1 MKRGRRFQELCHSP
15 FPLTHRTC
23 FLYFFSIVKA
33 TETNSA
39 DPSEKEH
46 IVPFVP
52 ENPGS
57 AINEVLV
64 VGHHDPDTD
73 AVVSALAYAPF
84 YAWQTGEKAIPC
96 HLDELNRET
105 SWLLSHLDLAPPVPI
120 KDVYLKVR
128 DVMLTDA
135 PKLQPDQTLRE
146 GGLIMQRHGL
156 DALPVVDPTG
166 CYMAMLARGKLA
178 DRYLAELQLPRRVDL
193 PLALLR
199 RTLEAELVVGQDAVV
214 VRGRV
219 CIATFSEA
227 HVPERVGLGDL
238 VIVGD
243 QSDVQHAAIR
253 AGAGCLVATDG
264 AAVCRDARAKATSS
278 DTVILR
284 TQKTTFAVA
293 QLIQQSLP
301 ITCAMDEKSPR
312 IGEHDRLTDGFEKL
326 RQYHLAALPVIGDD
340 GMYQGLLLRRHL
352 AGQNR
357 RRVILTDHNHADQAA
372 AGVSESDILA
382 IIDHHNLGGLRTLA
396 PLRMQVEPLGCTCT
410 LIAEQYRRHCAP
422 LTRPLA
428 GAMLGAILSDTV
440 QFRSPTTTERDHEAA
455 RWLAEKA
462 GESMDELARALF
474 RARLPS
480 PLPPPR
486 WWVQHDWKIYRF
498 EGMEI
503 GIGQTELT
511 EIERSMPPVEA
522 LREEL
527 QASVKASGLFVAFLV
542 LTDILEERSLLMA
555 NDEKSMGLAAHA
567 FRISPDESGLLVLPG
582 VMSRKKQV
590 VPVVAAALRELCAGV

>member
-1 MKRGRRFQELCHSP
+1 MNEAP
-15 FPLTHRTC
+15 M
-23 FLYFFSIVKA
+23 
-33 TETNSA
+33 
-39 DPSEKEH
+39 
-46 IVPFVP
+46 
-52 ENPGS
+52 
-57 AINEVLV
+57 NEVLV

-73 AVVSALAYAPF
+73 AVVSAMAYASF

-105 SWLLSHLDLAPPVPI
+105 TWLLSHLDLAPPVAI

-135 PKLQPDQTLRE
+135 PKLYPDQTLRE
-146 GGLIMQRHGL
+146 GGLIMQRHRL
-156 DALPVVDPTG
+156 DALPVVDSAG
-166 CYMAMLARGKLA
+166 RYMAMLARGELA

-199 RTLEAELVVGQDAVV
+199 RTLEADLVVGQDTVV

-227 HVPERVGLGDL
+227 HVPKRVGLGDL
-238 VIVGD
+238 VIVGE
-243 QSDVQHAAIR
+243 QADVQRAAVS

-264 AAVCRDARAKATSS
+264 AIISRDTRAKAASRG
-278 DTVILR
+278 TVILR

-301 ITCAMDEKSPR
+301 INCAMDEKSPR
-312 IGEHDRLTDGFEKL
+312 IGAYDRLTDGFDKL
-326 RQYHLAALPVIGDD
+326 REHHLAALPVIGDD
-340 GMYQGLLLRRHL
+340 GMYRGLLLRRHL
-352 AGQNR
+352 ASQNR

-382 IIDHHNLGGLRTLA
+382 IIDHHNLGGLHTLA
-396 PLRMQVEPLGCTCT
+396 PLRIQVEPLGCTCT
-410 LIAEQYRRHCAP
+410 LIAEQYRRHRAP

-440 QFRSPTTTERDHEAA
+440 QFRSPTTTKRDHDAA
-455 RWLAEKA
+455 KWLAEKA
-462 GESMDELARALF
+462 GENMDELAGALF

-498 EGMEI
+498 GGMEI

-511 EIERSMPPVEA
+511 EIEKLMPPVEA

-527 QASVKASGLFVAFLV
+527 QAAVKASGLFMAFLV

-555 NDEKSMGLAAHA
+555 NDEKGVGLATHA
-567 FRISPDESGLLVLPG
+567 FGISPDDSGFLPLPG

-590 VPVVAAALRELCAGV
+590 VPVVAAALREMRAAV

>member
-1 MKRGRRFQELCHSP
+1 MAKTDVCIGCGG
-15 FPLTHRTC
+15 
-23 FLYFFSIVKA
+23 IVK
-33 TETNSA
+33 T
-39 DPSEKEH
+39 PSKTSDRGEKM
-46 IVPFVP
+46 PFSPVKA
-52 ENPGS
+52 GA
-57 AINEVLV
+57 AIDEVLV

-84 YAWQTGEKAIPC
+84 YAWQTGRKAVAC

-105 SWLLSHLDLAPPVPI
+105 VWLLGHVGLSPPRPI
-120 KDVYLKVR
+120 EDVYLRVR

-135 PKLQPDQTLRE
+135 PRLHPDQTLRE
-146 GGLIMQRHGL
+146 GGLIMQDHVL
-156 DALPVVDPTG
+156 DALPVVDPKGRFTG
-166 CYMAMLARGKLA
+166 MLARGRLA

-193 PLALLR
+193 PLMLLR
-199 RTLEAELVVGQDAVV
+199 RALEADVVVGEDTVV

-227 HVPERVGLGDL
+227 HVPKRVGLGDL

-243 QSDVQHAAIR
+243 QADVQRAAIS

-264 AAVCRDARAKATSS
+264 ASVCKEARAGAKSNGA
-278 DTVILR
+278 VILR
-284 TQKTTFAVA
+284 TRKTTFATA
-293 QLIQQSLP
+293 QLIQQSRP
-301 ITCAMDEKSPR
+301 IALAMDEKSPR
-312 IGEHDRLTDGFEKL
+312 IGENDRLTEGFDKL
-326 RQYHLAALPVIGDD
+326 RQHHLAALPVLNGE

-352 AGQNR
+352 ASQGR

-372 AGVSESDILA
+372 PGVSESDILA

-410 LIAEQYRRHCAP
+410 IIAEQYRRHGAP
-422 LTRPLA
+422 LTEPLA

-440 QFRSPTTTERDHEAA
+440 QFRSPTTTERDRKAA

-462 GESMDELARALF
+462 GENMDSLARALF
-474 RARLPS
+474 RARLPT
-480 PLPPPR
+480 PLPPTR
-486 WWVQHDWKIYRF
+486 WWVHHDWKIYRF
-498 EGMEI
+498 AGHEI

-511 EIERSMPPVEA
+511 EIEKSMPPVKA

-527 QASVKASGLFVAFLV
+527 RTTAKASGLLMAFLV

-555 NDEKSMGLAAHA
+555 DSDAGVSLASRA
-567 FRISPDESGLLVLPG
+567 FKTGSDDSGILVLPG

-590 VPVVAAALRELCAGV
+590 VPLLASELRKADSQ

>member
-1 MKRGRRFQELCHSP
+1 MP
-15 FPLTHRTC
+15 FAP
-23 FLYFFSIVKA
+23 
-33 TETNSA
+33 
-39 DPSEKEH
+39 EH
-46 IVPFVP
+46 A
-52 ENPGS
+52 GS

-84 YAWQTGEKAIPC
+84 YAWQTGERAVAC

-105 SWLLSHLDLAPPVPI
+105 AWLLAHLGLPAPQAI

-128 DVMLTDA
+128 DVMVTDA
-135 PKLQPDQTLRE
+135 PKLHPDQTLRE

-156 DALPVVDPTG
+156 DALPVVDPEG
-166 CYMAMLARGKLA
+166 RYIAMLARGELA
-178 DRYLAELQLPRRVDL
+178 DRYLAELQLPKRVDL

-199 RTLEAELVVGQDAVV
+199 RTLEAELVVGHDAVV

-243 QSDVQHAAIR
+243 QADVQRAAIR

-264 AAVCRDARAKATSS
+264 AAVCRDALAKATSS
-278 DTVILR
+278 GGVILR
-284 TQKTTFAVA
+284 TRKTTFAVA

-301 ITCAMDEKSPR
+301 INCAMDEKSPR

-326 RQYHLAALPVIGDD
+326 RQHHLAALPVIGD
-340 GMYQGLLLRRHL
+340 GGIFQGLLLRRHL
-352 AGQNR
+352 AGQGR

-396 PLRMQVEPLGCTCT
+396 PLRMQAEPLGCTCT
-410 LIAEQYRRHCAP
+410 LIAEQYRRHHAP
-422 LTRPLA
+422 LTGPIA

-440 QFRSPTTTERDHEAA
+440 EFRSPTTTQRDRKAA
-455 RWLAEKA
+455 RWLSEKA
-462 GESMDELARALF
+462 GEDMGTLARALF

-480 PLPPPR
+480 PVPPPR
-486 WWVQHDWKIYRF
+486 WWVHHDWKIYRF
-498 EGMEI
+498 GGQEI

-511 EIERSMPPVEA
+511 EIEKFMPPVEA
-522 LREEL
+522 LKEEL
-527 QASVKASGLFVAFLV
+527 RTTAKASGLFMAFLV
-542 LTDILEERSLLMA
+542 MTDILEERSFLLA
-555 NDEKSMGLAAHA
+555 GDARSLNVASRA
-567 FRISPDESGLLVLPG
+567 FKTLPDNSGLLGLPG

-590 VPVVAAALRELCAGV
+590 VPTVAAALKEMTALEGV

>member
-1 MKRGRRFQELCHSP
+1 
-15 FPLTHRTC
+15 
-23 FLYFFSIVKA
+23 
-33 TETNSA
+33 
-39 DPSEKEH
+39 
-46 IVPFVP
+46 VPFASKHA
-52 ENPGS
+52 GS

-84 YAWQTGEKAIPC
+84 YAWQTGEMAVAC

-105 SWLLSHLDLAPPVPI
+105 AWLLAHLGLSAPRAI
-120 KDVYLKVR
+120 KDVYLRVR
-128 DVMLTDA
+128 DVMMTDV
-135 PKLQPDQTLRE
+135 PKLYPDQTLRE
-146 GGLIMQRHGL
+146 GGLIMQDHGL
-156 DALPVVDPTG
+156 DALPVVDPEG
-166 CYMAMLARGKLA
+166 RFVAMLARGKLA

-193 PLALLR
+193 PLTLLR

-227 HVPERVGLGDL
+227 HVPKQVGLGDL

-243 QSDVQHAAIR
+243 QEDVQRAAIA

-264 AAVCRDARAKATSS
+264 ASICRDAQAKAKEIGV
-278 DTVILR
+278 VILR
-284 TQKTTFAVA
+284 TLKTTFAVA

-301 ITCAMDEKSPR
+301 LTCAMDEKSPR
-312 IGEHDRLTDGFEKL
+312 IAEDDRLTDGFDQL
-326 RQYHLAALPVIGDD
+326 RQHRLAALPVVNGDNA
-340 GMYQGLLLRRHL
+340 YQGLLLRRHL

-396 PLRMQVEPLGCTCT
+396 PLLMQVEPLGCTCT
-410 LIAEQYRRHCAP
+410 LIAEQYRRHHAP
-422 LTRPLA
+422 LSSPLA

-440 QFRSPTTTERDHEAA
+440 EFRSPTTTERDRKAA

-462 GESMDELARALF
+462 GEDMGLLAQELF
-474 RARLPS
+474 RARLPRPS
-480 PLPPPR
+480 PPPR
-486 WWVQHDWKIYRF
+486 WWVHHDWKIYRF
-498 EGMEI
+498 GGREI

-511 EIERSMPPVEA
+511 EIEKSMPPVAA
-522 LREEL
+522 LQEEL
-527 QASVKASGLFVAFLV
+527 HVCAKESGLFMAFLV
-542 LTDILEERSLLMA
+542 MTDIFKEQSLLLSNDQRSL
-555 NDEKSMGLAAHA
+555 DLASHA
-567 FRISPDESGLLVLPG
+567 FKTAANESGLLALPG

-590 VPVVAAALRELCAGV
+590 VPTLAAALKEAGALAMA